1 MVLPNYA
8 ARRRGGRKQC
18 AAKVV
23 LFIIAENPKN
33 CKSNFVLTAVKR
45 STKTD
50 TEGQNPPR
58 SPQRGRRG
66 LKRRGRPSPLYIGCD
81 ALPGPLILTKSAAP

>member
-50 TEGQNPPR
+50 TEGQNPMR
-58 SPQRGRRG
+58 SPRGG
-66 LKRRGRPSPLYIGCD
+66 AAALNGRAVPLPYI
-81 ALPGPLILTKSAAP
+81 